1 MIYLLRR
8 LDTNCVSRTT
18 TRLHERLDTTCV
30 NRYACHGVVTLL
42 YLYIDY
48 YDLYVGIF
56 CSLND

>member
-1 MIYLLRR
+1 MLVVQQLDSMKDWIR
-8 LDTNCVSRTT
+8 LV
-18 TRLHERLDTTCV
+18 LIV

-56 CSLND
+56 CSLNDLNL